1 MCATRDRG
9 GAATKLVAC
18 HDCDLLH
25 SLGPLAEGD
34 TASCRRCGAVL
45 RQRRRAA
52 IERTLALSLAA
63 AVLFAV
69 AQSFPF
75 LSFVMRGQV
84 TETTL
89 MTGISDLYAQGLWE
103 VAGLVLVTSVAA
115 PAAQIAL
122 LLYVLLPVH
131 LGRLPWGLA
140 PAFRLL
146 RRVQPWSM
154 MEVFLVGILVA
165 VTKLVGMAQV
175 VPGLA
180 LWAFALLIVVLAGAM
195 SSLDPEAV
203 WERLE
208 APR

>member
-1 MCATRDRG
+1 MR
-9 GAATKLVAC
+9 GAARLVAC
-18 HDCDLLH
+18 HDCDLLVR
-25 SLGPLAEGD
+25 LPALAPGA
-34 TASCRRCGAVL
+34 TARCPRCGGVL
-45 RQRRRAA
+45 RRSRPRG

-75 LSFVMRGQV
+75 LAFEMKGQI
-84 TETTL
+84 TRTTL
-89 MTGISDLYAQGLWE
+89 ATGVIDLYRQGLPE
-103 VAGLVLVTSVAA
+103 VAALVLVTSVLA
-115 PAAQIAL
+115 PLLQIGL

-131 LGRLPWGLA
+131 LGRVPWRMA
-140 PAFRLL
+140 SSFRLL

-165 VTKLVGMAQV
+165 ITKLAGMAEV

-195 SSLDPEAV
+195 ASLDPEQV

-208 APR
+208 VSR